1 MQHFNVIT
9 TANSQSR
16 VIWLAVV
23 LALVLHVF
31 LFLLLEGFFKPRAY
45 LADQTS
51 YQVALVSRAEQAP
64 LNANSEV
71 IEENLRDE
79 QEQLEEPAAK
89 DTETFTS
96 EPAKP
101 AVAENR
107 TPSSPVKPTP
117 VSIPNELA
125 AVQIDKAEAAPEQLT
140 STEFKRSRVKQSEA
154 GNSQSTVL
162 ESELAETKPA
172 EPAQS
177 AEERTEERTEEST
190 ELSSVKGAAQT
201 LTPTQA
207 SPSELRQK
215 QPQKQPQEKP
225 QEQLR
230 EPQFLIGSP
239 DNPKPVYPQRALN
252 RGWEGDVVLG
262 VHVDANGLVT
272 YVEILETSNVSV
284 LDFAAYSTVKDNWRF
299 TPADEEERDL
309 RGFVTVPISFRI
321 N

>member
-16 VIWLAVV
+16 VMWLAVV

-51 YQVALVSRAEQAP
+51 YQVALVSRAEEAP

-79 QEQLEEPAAK
+79 QELLEEPAAK
-89 DTETFTS
+89 DTEKFAS
-96 EPAKP
+96 EPAKQT
-101 AVAENR
+101 VAENR
-107 TPSSPVKPTP
+107 TPSSPVKPAP
-117 VSIPNELA
+117 VSLSNELA
-125 AVQIDKAEAAPEQLT
+125 AAKVDKTEAAPEQLT
-140 STEFKRSRVKQSEA
+140 STEFKRSRVNESEVD
-154 GNSQSTVL
+154 NSQSTVL
-162 ESELAETKPA
+162 ESELAETKPT
-172 EPAQS
+172 EPAKS
-177 AEERTEERTEEST
+177 TEEST
-190 ELSSVKGAAQT
+190 ELNSAKGAAQT
-201 LTPTQA
+201 RTPTQA
-207 SPSELRQK
+207 LSSE
-215 QPQKQPQEKP
+215 QPNKKPQEKP